1 MTPTLVRT
9 PALDGAHT
17 LDKPADHRKQQ
28 IQAAGR
34 QQDLSHDPRLP
45 RSPPPLRPA
54 RGRSTAVFGILNVTG
69 AAWINEGD
77 VTPDLRMTCR
87 SAQWPT

>member
-17 LDKPADHRKQQ
+17 LDKAADHRKQQ

-34 QQDLSHDPRLP
+34 QQDLSHDPRLLRVTTAEEFEQRRRDYLVRDDGS
-45 RSPPPLRPA
+45 RSPACDPGL
-54 RGRSTAVFGILNVTG
+54 V
-69 AAWINEGD
+69 
-77 VTPDLRMTCR
+77 
-87 SAQWPT
+87 